1 MESNDALLSDWR
13 ERALALECEE
23 PAAAGASLS
32 TPFGAALTEPALA
45 RPVPARADLRW
56 LPALLAL
63 LLLLLL
69 LARNLLHL
77 RHLRSLRQSAHLS
90 ASANP
95 TSA

>member
-13 ERALALECEE
+13 KRALVLEREE
-23 PAAAGASLS
+23 PAAACASLS

-63 LLLLLL
+63 LLLLARHLL
-69 LARNLLHL
+69 QL
-77 RHLRSLRQSAHLS
+77 RHLRSPRRPAHLS